1 MKNYDAIRSIC
12 DENNRI
18 SRKVIDEF
26 LIYYAASRNNLEHK
40 MQKEFN
46 SYKHVTSE
54 LKNEFVNMFKAQYLA
69 HSIFKKD
76 GSLKRLIKH
85 AELQRLTNEEM
96 NFLKKHAE
104 YPWQFSFSVIADNPS
119 KDFYIME
126 DVFSYEKHLLFS
138 PGVSDILSERPGLL
152 WFNLIGYNGACW
164 QSYGPIGSYNSF
176 DPDDIFFFATELSP
190 DNDDEES
197 ILADIKNNPLP
208 YMLLFTG
215 SNYPLTVF
223 KKDQVVHVISEFNV
237 EDLDT
242 KALRESFTS
251 EYNSGVYRFTLKDW
265 GEHPHFSTAFFD
277 EKEKRLVLS
286 AMTDRGFDA
295 LMKVFHDFG
304 YTYPKEPFIRTH
316 PSMIVTAARIMN
328 KEIELNEYDKL
339 FTIEP
344 SAENKEFI
352 DKLNIFTGLVLPDIN
367 AGREPDIEKHAAKAG
382 IDIDTARDFIR
393 TIRDKTDEMR
403 RGME

>member
-1 MKNYDAIRSIC
+1 MENYDALRSIC
-12 DENNRI
+12 DENNKI

-26 LIYYAASRNNLEHK
+26 LIYYAANRDNLKRK

-46 SYKHVTSE
+46 SYKHVASE

-104 YPWQFSFSVIADNPS
+104 YPWRFSFSVIVENPS

-126 DVFSYEKHLLFS
+126 DIFSYEKYLLFS
-138 PGVSDILSERPGLL
+138 PGVSVTLSERPGLL
-152 WFNLIGYNGACW
+152 WLNLIGYNGACW
-164 QSYGPIGSYNSF
+164 QSYGPIGAYNSF

-197 ILADIKNNPLP
+197 ILTDIENNPLP

-215 SNYPLTVF
+215 SNFPLTVT
-223 KKDQVVHVISEFNV
+223 KEDQIVHIISEFNV
-237 EDLDT
+237 EKLDT

-251 EYNSGVYRFTLKDW
+251 EYNSGVYRFALKDW

-277 EKEKRLVLS
+277 EKEKKLVLS

-295 LMKVFHDFG
+295 LVNAFHDYG

-316 PSMIVTAARIMN
+316 PSMIVTAAKIMN
-328 KEIELNEYDKL
+328 KEIKLNEYDNL

-344 SAENKEFI
+344 SAEDKEFT
-352 DKLNIFTGLVLPDIN
+352 DKFNVFAGLVLPDIN
-367 AGREPDIEKHAAKAG
+367 AGREPDIEKYAGKAG
-382 IDIDTARDFIR
+382 IDIDTARDLIR

-403 RGME
+403 RRIY